1 MRNSYT
7 GKIKIQKMEK
17 SQLRILILTHTD
29 FWYLQVLNS
38 KNQNLISSLPISVN
52 EARSLKRTSIVALS
66 SRTRCAFLAMEQN
79 MDIWDFKLNEE
90 DMRKIAAL
98 DTGKSE
104 INNHFDPEYVKRIH
118 TVKAHE

>member
-1 MRNSYT
+1 
-7 GKIKIQKMEK
+7 
-17 SQLRILILTHTD
+17 
-29 FWYLQVLNS
+29 
-38 KNQNLISSLPISVN
+38 
-52 EARSLKRTSIVALS
+52 
-66 SRTRCAFLAMEQN
+66 MEQN

-104 INNHFDPEYVKRIH
+104 INNHFEPEYVKRIH